1 MARPTKEHYFP
12 RKAKFK
18 TQISPL
24 APMQKYGLPKPYNW
38 EFHWIRLMSM
48 ENLNQQ
54 QKAAVQVSK
63 LLILM
68 VILGTYIA
76 TQ

>member
-1 MARPTKEHYFP
+1 
-12 RKAKFK
+12 
-18 TQISPL
+18 
-24 APMQKYGLPKPYNW
+24 
-38 EFHWIRLMSM
+38 MSM

-68 VILGTYIA
+68 VILGGYIA

>member
-1 MARPTKEHYFP
+1 MY
-12 RKAKFK
+12 
-18 TQISPL
+18 
-24 APMQKYGLPKPYNW
+24 
-38 EFHWIRLMSM
+38 M
-48 ENLNQQ
+48 ENLKQQ
-54 QKAAVQVSK
+54 QKAAVQVSR